1 VTVQVPVLKH
11 VQTVVRQH
19 VLLVMILVPLVV
31 NRAKMNVRINAA
43 ADVQMN
49 VPRVV

>member
-1 VTVQVPVLKH
+1 MTVRAPVLKRA
-11 VQTVVRQH
+11 QTVVRQH

-43 ADVQMN
+43 VDARMN